1 MDHSSRPLQ
10 ADAVKGHE
18 VKSDRVK
25 WDGPDLD
32 IPVADSATLMCGKRE
47 LVIRHNGQIYRLRV
61 TASEKL
67 ILTK

>member
-1 MDHSSRPLQ
+1 MDHSPRPLQ
-10 ADAVKGHE
+10 ADRIKGQG
-18 VKSDRVK
+18 VKSDGVK

-32 IPVADSATLMCGKRE
+32 IPVTDSAALMSGKRE
-47 LVIRHNGQIYRLRV
+47 LVIRHNGQTYRLRV

>member
-1 MDHSSRPLQ
+1 MDQSLRPLQ
-10 ADAVKGHE
+10 PNEVSADG
-18 VKSDRVK
+18 VK

-32 IPVADSATLMCGKRE
+32 IPVADSVTLMSGKRE
-47 LVIRHNGQIYRLRV
+47 LVIRHNGQAYRLRV

>member
-1 MDHSSRPLQ
+1 M
-10 ADAVKGHE
+10 
-18 VKSDRVK
+18 K

-32 IPVADSATLMCGKRE
+32 IPVADSVTLMGGKRE
-47 LVIRHNGQIYRLRV
+47 LVIRHNGQAYRLRV